1 MKPRITVIT
10 IGVDNLEKALLPA
23 LVSVLLAASC
33 RVATPVVTPSPL
45 GPPPP
50 AAAALQGHLS
60 PQEARELAVIRWIH
74 EGRGVIQRFRDS
86 GAMADSVEWIVPGP
100 SNILPF
106 AGTWRGLA
114 GVAEFQRQLD
124 ATMRYDRVELQQ
136 YLVSANSVAAV
147 FLGQGIALGTGR
159 PFRSEILRLYT
170 FDSAGAKIIRVRNFY
185 DTGAYIAAVRASP
198 QPD

>member
-1 MKPRITVIT
+1 MHGTRHLSARP
-10 IGVDNLEKALLPA
+10 ALLPA
-23 LVSVLLAASC
+23 VASVLLAAC
-33 RVATPVVTPSPL
+33 RAATPVVTPTPL

-60 PQEARELAVIRWIH
+60 HQEAREFAVIRWIH
-74 EGRGVIQRFRDS
+74 EGRGIIKRFRDS

-106 AGTWRGLA
+106 AGTWRGLD

-124 ATMRYDRVELQQ
+124 ATMQYDRVELQQ

-147 FLGQGIALGTGR
+147 FLGEGIARATGR

-185 DTGAYIAAVRASP
+185 DTGAYVAAVRGR
-198 QPD
+198 